1 MNKDEKKSG
10 NALVA
15 AIKFVPLLVLALLVI
30 IFKMDL
36 LIAAPLATTAAILV
50 AMWANKFKFKDIF
63 DNGIKS
69 ASSITIVFFIL
80 MFAYGVAECFMA
92 TGVGASVINIALKL
106 GVSGKTVAVAGF
118 LVTCVLSVATGT
130 SWGTFAAC
138 APIFLWLNYIVNGNI
153 ILTVCSIGGG
163 ACFGDNIGLISDT
176 TVLSSGLQDI
186 EIIHRVKHQGVWSIG
201 CLVLSAIIIYL
212 LGMGLPDVIGDPRQ
226 AIESIPPE
234 AYAAL
239 EEKRPSAILLL
250 EQVKTGVPVYMII
263 PLFIVVGMAFGGIQT
278 MICLGA
284 GMVSALI
291 FGMIAGTTTISQWLE
306 NMLLV
311 GFGDAGSWSI
321 VMMMWIA
328 AFGGIMN
335 SMNAFEPLAKLIVK
349 ISSNV
354 RQLMG
359 WCGVLCIAGN
369 VALSDETAEIATISP
384 IIRSIVEENVEG
396 SPEAMYRLRMR
407 LATFADAM
415 GVYGAQLI
423 PWHCYVVFYAAIA
436 NAVFPIHTFLPT
448 DIIKMNVMGM
458 VALSSMLILTFT
470 GLDRYIPL
478 FKLPS
483 EPEVCLRKNSKKV
496 NSSKEAQNFAK

>member
-1 MNKDEKKSG
+1 MNKDVKNSDG
-10 NALVA
+10 FLVA
-15 AIKFVPLLVLALLVI
+15 VIKFVPLLVLALLVI
-30 IFKMDL
+30 IFQMDL
-36 LIAAPLATTAAILV
+36 LIAAPLATTTAILV
-50 AMWANKFKFKDIF
+50 AMCINKSSFKDIF
-63 DNGIKS
+63 NQGIKS

-106 GVSGKTVAVAGF
+106 GVSGKTVAVTGF

-138 APIFLWLNYIVNGNI
+138 APIFLWLNYIVDGNI

-176 TVLSSGLQDI
+176 TVLSSGLQDV
-186 EIIHRVKHQGVWSIG
+186 EIIHRVRHQGVWSVS
-201 CLVLSAIIIYL
+201 CVVVSAIIIFL
-212 LGMGLPDVIGDPRQ
+212 LSMGLPGTIGDPKQ
-226 AIESIPPE
+226 AIEAIPPE
-234 AYAAL
+234 AYQAL
-239 EEKRPSAILLL
+239 EIERPSAILLL
-250 EQVKTGVPVYMII
+250 EQVKHGVPAYMII
-263 PLFIVVGMAFGGIQT
+263 PLFIVVGMAFSGVQT

-291 FGMIAGTTTISQWLE
+291 FGMIAGTTTVTDWLE

-321 VMMMWIA
+321 VMMMWIS

-335 SMNAFEPLAKLIVK
+335 SMNAFDPLAKLIVRM
-349 ISSNV
+349 SSNV

-359 WCGVLCIAGN
+359 WCGVLCVAGN

-384 IIRSIVEENVEG
+384 IIRSVVEENVEG
-396 SPEAMYRLRMR
+396 SPEAMYKLRMR

-436 NAVFPIHTFLPT
+436 NAVFPIHKFAPT
-448 DIIKMNVMGM
+448 DIIRMNVMGM

-483 EPEVCLRKNSKKV
+483 EPEVKLRKNIKTANKAT
-496 NSSKEAQNFAK
+496 E